1 MLYLIRF
8 ALITIGFVCA
18 TFAASLF
25 LNMLLIGS
33 TEWLGGEGPF
43 LYLTI
48 PVFASAIGHSVLV
61 PAALIIIYAELTAW
75 RDWLFYALGGAATA
89 VVIIVWK
96 WRPQTEDISTF
107 AAILATGVVGG
118 FVYWLISGRSA
129 GIIPPSPNNQI

>member
-43 LYLTI
+43 LYLTT

-118 FVYWLISGRSA
+118 FVYWMISGRSA